1 MKLVPLVL
9 VASVA
14 LGTVLAPLRAAQA
27 AGDVET
33 LERLALLDLQ
43 RCLTETK
50 EGKRAKKKLEGTY
63 AKGQARIEKK
73 TKDLQRRFRDLQA
86 KSSML
91 AEAELIRRQQEL
103 MLAEQE
109 VQQMS
114 RELEQDVTEKEAVLT
129 DTIYKKL
136 EEIVAQVSLE
146 ENLQVVLVR
155 SQLNI
160 LYFNPQLDI
169 TNRVIVRYDKK
180 HK

>member
-1 MKLVPLVL
+1 MKLVRLVL
-9 VASVA
+9 AASVA
-14 LGTVLAPLRAAQA
+14 LGAVLAPIPSAQA
-27 AGDVET
+27 AGEVET

-50 EGKRAKKKLEGTY
+50 EGKRAKKKLEGAF
-63 AKGQARIEKK
+63 AKGQARIDKK
-73 TKDLQRRFRDLQA
+73 AQDLQRRFRDLQA
-86 KSSML
+86 KASML
-91 AEAELIRRQQEL
+91 SEAELIRRQQEL

-109 VQQMS
+109 VQQLSM
-114 RELEQDVTEKEAVLT
+114 ELEQDVAEKEAVLT

-136 EEIVAQVSLE
+136 EEIVSQVALE

-155 SQLNI
+155 SQLNV

>member
-1 MKLVPLVL
+1 MKLVSLAL
-9 VASVA
+9 ATSVA
-14 LGTVLAPLRAAQA
+14 LGAVLAPLRSASA
-27 AGDVET
+27 AGEVET

-50 EGKRAKKKLEGTY
+50 EGKRAKKKLEGTF
-63 AKGQARIEKK
+63 AKGQARIDRK
-73 TKDLQRRFRDLQA
+73 TQDLQKRFRDLQA
-86 KSSML
+86 KASML
-91 AEAELIRRQQEL
+91 SEPELIRRQQEL

-109 VQQMS
+109 VQQLSM
-114 RELEQDVTEKEAVLT
+114 ELEQDVAEKEAVLT
-129 DTIYKKL
+129 ETIYKKL
-136 EEIVAQVSLE
+136 EEIVAQVALE

-155 SQLNI
+155 SQLNV